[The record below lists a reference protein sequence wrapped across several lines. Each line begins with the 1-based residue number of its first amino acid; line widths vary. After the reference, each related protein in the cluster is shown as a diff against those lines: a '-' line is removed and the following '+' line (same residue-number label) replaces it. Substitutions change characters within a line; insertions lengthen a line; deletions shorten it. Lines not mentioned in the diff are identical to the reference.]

1 MIESSLTSPNFA
13 LTCTISPGFPEQTHV
28 TFVALFTCSVGLRET
43 KDFDVI
49 EVRVPVDIIEG
60 SFPDVTVMVSSAND
74 VPSPVLGVEFPSVRD
89 LWAD

>member
-1 MIESSLTSPNFA
+1 M
-13 LTCTISPGFPEQTHV
+13 
-28 TFVALFTCSVGLRET
+28 ALFTCSVGLRET

-49 EVRVPVDIIEG
+49 EVRVPVDTIEG

-74 VPSPVLGVEFPSVRD
+74 VPSPVSGVDFPSVRD